1 MFHLI
6 RLQRKREEQ
15 MRWLEVNCSKPL
27 NGSIKVQGSK
37 NSSLA
42 LLAACCLADEP
53 VNLSNIPKISDIK
66 VVLQIL
72 KGLGASIEKQNNT
85 YIIDSRSINTAEIS
99 PELSSAFRAA
109 YYFAGALLA
118 KHKKVS
124 IGYPGGDNFVSRP
137 IDQHIKG
144 LKALGAEVAYFD
156 SYYTLEAEKLT
167 GAEIFF
173 DVMTC
178 GATINVM
185 LAAVLASGKTTLYN
199 AAKDPEVVDT
209 AILLNKMGARI
220 YGAGTDT
227 IRIQGVTQLGG
238 CTHAAAPDRLI
249 AGAYLMAGGITGG
262 TITIEDVI
270 PEHLEACMSKL
281 TETGL
286 QFETSESSITVHG
299 GGRIKATRIRTGK
312 FPMFE
317 SDFQQP
323 VTVLLLKAAG
333 RSVISDKIYPKR
345 FNHCDQLNR
354 MGADIIVKNGIA
366 RINSHRQ
373 LTGSWVHAGDI
384 RAGTALV
391 LAGLMAEGTTRITG
405 VEHIERGYED
415 IVRDFRQLG
424 ADISLLSGDGMNKD
438 IDLAQTAA
446 IGQRLLEHR

>member
-1 MFHLI
+1 
-6 RLQRKREEQ
+6 

-27 NGSIKVQGSK
+27 NGSLKVPGSK

-53 VNLSNIPKISDIK
+53 VYMSNIPEISDIK
-66 VVLQIL
+66 VVFQIL
-72 KGLGASIEKQNNT
+72 RGLGASVEKQNSA
-85 YIIDSRSINTAEIS
+85 YIIDPRSINTAEIS

-109 YYFAGALLA
+109 YYFAGALLV
-118 KHKKVS
+118 KHHKVS

-144 LKALGAEVAYFD
+144 LKALGADITCFD
-156 SYYTLEAEKLT
+156 NYYTVKADKLS

-199 AAKDPEVVDT
+199 AARDPEVVDT

-238 CTHAAAPDRLI
+238 CSHNAAPDRLI
-249 AGAYLMAGGITGG
+249 AGAYLMAGGITKG
-262 TITIEDVI
+262 TLTVEDVI
-270 PEHLEACMSKL
+270 PEHLAACMAKL
-281 TETGL
+281 TEIGL

-299 GGRIKATRIRTGK
+299 DARIKATRIRTGK

-323 VTVLLLKAAG
+323 ATVLLLKAAG
-333 RSVISDKIYPKR
+333 RSVLSDRIYPRR

-354 MGADIIVKNGIA
+354 MGADISVKNGIA
-366 RINSHRQ
+366 RINSHRK

-405 VEHIERGYED
+405 IEHIERGYED

-424 ADISLLSGDGMNKD
+424 ADISLLTDDGLSEGV
-438 IDLAQTAA
+438 DLAPAA
-446 IGQRLLEHR
+446 TVSQRHHEYC

>member
-1 MFHLI
+1 
-6 RLQRKREEQ
+6 

-27 NGSIKVQGSK
+27 NGSIKVPGSK

-53 VNLSNIPKISDIK
+53 IYLSNIPEISDIK
-66 VVLQIL
+66 VVFQIL
-72 KGLGASIEKQNNT
+72 RGLGASVEKKDNT
-85 YIIDSRSINTAEIS
+85 YIIDPRSINTAEIS

-118 KHKKVS
+118 KHHKVS

-144 LKALGAEVAYFD
+144 LKALGAKVEYFD

-173 DVMTC
+173 DVVTG

-209 AILLNKMGARI
+209 AILLNKMGAHI

-227 IRIQGVTQLGG
+227 IRIQGIAQLGG

-249 AGAYLMAGGITGG
+249 AGAYLMAGGVTGG
-262 TITIEDVI
+262 TLTVEDAI
-270 PEHLEACMSKL
+270 PEHLEACMAKL
-281 TETGL
+281 SEAGL
-286 QFETSESSITVHG
+286 RFDISESSITVHA

-323 VTVLLLKAAG
+323 ITVLLLKAAG
-333 RSVISDKIYPKR
+333 RSILSDRIYPRR

-354 MGADIIVKNGIA
+354 MGADISVKNGIA

-373 LTGSWVHAGDI
+373 LTGTWVHAGDI

-391 LAGLMAEGTTRITG
+391 LAGLIAEGTTRITG

-415 IVRDFRQLG
+415 IVRDFRLLG
-424 ADISLLSGDGMNKD
+424 ADISLLSGDGLNESV
-438 IDLAQTAA
+438 DLASAA
-446 IGQRLLEHR
+446 TIGKRLRDKR

>member
-1 MFHLI
+1 
-6 RLQRKREEQ
+6 

-27 NGSIKVQGSK
+27 NGNVSIQGSK

-53 VNLSNIPKISDIK
+53 VCISNIPEISDIK
-66 VVLQIL
+66 VVFQIL
-72 KGLGASIEKQNNT
+72 HGLGASVEKQNNT
-85 YIIDSRSINTAEIS
+85 YIIDPRTIHTAEIS

-118 KHKKVS
+118 KHRKIS

-144 LKALGAEVAYFD
+144 FKALGAKVVCYERH
-156 SYYTLEAEKLT
+156 YTIEAEKLS
-167 GAEIFF
+167 GAEVFF
-173 DVMTC
+173 DVVTG
-178 GATINVM
+178 GATINIM

-199 AAKDPEVVDT
+199 AARDPEVVDT

-227 IRIQGVTQLGG
+227 IRIQGVSQLGG
-238 CTHAAAPDRLI
+238 CTHSAVPDRLI
-249 AGAYLMAGGITGG
+249 AGAYLIAGGITGG
-262 TITIEDVI
+262 TLTVEDAI

-286 QFETSESSITVHG
+286 NFNVSESSITVSG
-299 GGRIKATRIRTGK
+299 GGRIKAGRVRTGK

-323 VTVLLLKAAG
+323 VTVLLLKALG
-333 RSVISDKIYPKR
+333 RSTISDRIYPKR

-354 MGADIIVKNGIA
+354 MGADITVGNGIA
-366 RINSHRQ
+366 RINSCRK
-373 LTGSWVHAGDI
+373 LTGTWVHAGDI

-415 IVRDFRQLG
+415 IVRDFKHLG
-424 ADISLLSGDGMNKD
+424 TEIVLCSEENMNSS
-438 IDLAQTAA
+438 IDLTAA
-446 IGQRLLEHR
+446 ARLASSIRR

>member
-1 MFHLI
+1 
-6 RLQRKREEQ
+6 

-27 NGSIKVQGSK
+27 SGKIKAPGSK

-42 LLAACCLADEP
+42 LLAASCLADEP
-53 VNLSNIPKISDIK
+53 VNITNIPEISDVR

-72 KGLGASIEKQNNT
+72 ESIGATVSYENGT
-85 YIIDSRSINTAEIS
+85 HTVDPRSIHTAEID
-99 PELSSAFRAA
+99 PKLSSAFRAA

-118 KHKKVS
+118 KHRKVS

-144 LKALGAEVAYFD
+144 LKALGASVTMHD
-156 SYYTLEAEKLT
+156 TYYTLEADRLY
-167 GAEIFF
+167 GSEIFF
-173 DVMTC
+173 DVVTG

-185 LAAVLASGKTTLYN
+185 LAAVLAKGKTTLYN

-209 AILLNKMGARI
+209 AVMLNRMGAHI

-227 IRIQGVTQLGG
+227 IRIQGVSSLGG
-238 CTHAAAPDRLI
+238 CTYSTAPDRLI
-249 AGAYLMAGGITGG
+249 AGAYLIGAGITEG
-262 TITIEDVI
+262 TLTVEDVI
-270 PEHLEACMSKL
+270 PEHLEPCMAKL
-281 TETGL
+281 TEIGL
-286 QFETSESSITVHG
+286 SFEQTDSSITVYG
-299 GGRIKATRIRTGK
+299 ECRKRATRIRTGK
-312 FPMFE
+312 YPMFE

-333 RSVISDKIYPKR
+333 RSTISDRIYPKR

-354 MGADIIVKNGIA
+354 MGADIIVRNGVA
-366 RINSHRQ
+366 RINSHKS
-373 LTGSWVHAGDI
+373 LTGTWVHASDI

-391 LAGLMAEGTTRITG
+391 LAGLMAEGVTRIAG

-424 ADISLLSGDGMNKD
+424 ADISLVSGEGR
-438 IDLAQTAA
+438 TESAA
-446 IGQRLLEHR
+446 VFE

>member
-1 MFHLI
+1 
-6 RLQRKREEQ
+6 

-27 NGSIKVQGSK
+27 NGSIKVPGSK

-53 VNLSNIPKISDIK
+53 IYMTNLPEISDIK
-66 VVLQIL
+66 VVFQIL
-72 KGLGASIEKQNNT
+72 NGLGVSVEKQNNT
-85 YIIDSRSINTAEIS
+85 YIIDPRSIHTAQIS

-118 KHKKVS
+118 KHHKVS

-144 LKALGAEVAYFD
+144 LKALGATVECFEK
-156 SYYTLEAEKLT
+156 YYTVEAEQLN

-173 DVMTC
+173 DVVTC

-185 LAAVLASGKTTLYN
+185 LAAVLANGKTTLYN

-209 AILLNKMGARI
+209 AILLNKMGARV

-227 IRIQGVTQLGG
+227 IRIQGVSQLGG
-238 CTHAAAPDRLI
+238 CSHAAAPDRLI
-249 AGAYLMAGGITGG
+249 AGAYLMAGGITKG
-262 TITIEDVI
+262 TLTVEDVI
-270 PEHLEACMSKL
+270 PEHLESCMAKL
-281 TETGL
+281 NETGL
-286 QFETSESSITVHG
+286 QFKVAESSITVYG
-299 GGRIKATRIRTGK
+299 DVRIKATRIRTGK

-333 RSVISDKIYPKR
+333 RSVISDRIYPRR

-354 MGADIIVKNGIA
+354 MGADISVKNGIA

-373 LTGSWVHAGDI
+373 LTGNWVHAGDI

-405 VEHIERGYED
+405 IEHIERGYED

-424 ADISLLSGDGMNKD
+424 ADISLLSGDSTNE
-438 IDLAQTAA
+438 IATSY
-446 IGQRLLEHR
+446 

>member
-1 MFHLI
+1 
-6 RLQRKREEQ
+6 

-27 NGSIKVQGSK
+27 YGSVRVQGSK

-53 VNLSNIPKISDIK
+53 VCISNIPEISDIK
-66 VVLQIL
+66 VVFQIL
-72 KGLGASIEKQNNT
+72 RGLGASVGKQNNT
-85 YIIDSRSINTAEIS
+85 YIIDPRTIHTAEIS
-99 PELSSAFRAA
+99 PLLSSAFRAA

-118 KHKKVS
+118 KHRKIS

-144 LKALGAEVAYFD
+144 FKALGAKVVCYEKH
-156 SYYTLEAEKLT
+156 YTIEAEKLS

-173 DVMTC
+173 DVVTG
-178 GATINVM
+178 GATINIM

-199 AAKDPEVVDT
+199 AARDPEVVDT

-227 IRIQGVTQLGG
+227 IRIQGVPQLGG
-238 CTHAAAPDRLI
+238 CTHSAAPDRLI
-249 AGAYLMAGGITGG
+249 AGAYLIAGGITGG
-262 TITIEDVI
+262 KLTVEDVI

-281 TETGL
+281 TESGL
-286 QFETSESSITVHG
+286 NFNVSESSITVLG
-299 GGRIKATRIRTGK
+299 GGRIKAGRVRTGK

-323 VTVLLLKAAG
+323 ATVLLLKALG
-333 RSVISDKIYPKR
+333 RSTVSDRIYPKR

-354 MGADIIVKNGIA
+354 MGADITVRNGIA
-366 RINSHRQ
+366 RINSYRK
-373 LTGSWVHAGDI
+373 LTGTWVHAGDI

-415 IVRDFRQLG
+415 IIRDFNRLG
-424 ADISLLSGDGMNKD
+424 AEIVLRSEDNTDSSVGL
-438 IDLAQTAA
+438 TAA
-446 IGQRLLEHR
+446 AGLTSFDRL

>member
-1 MFHLI
+1 
-6 RLQRKREEQ
+6 
-15 MRWLEVNCSKPL
+15 MRWLEVKCSKPL
-27 NGSIKVQGSK
+27 KGSIKVPGSK

-53 VNLSNIPKISDIK
+53 VYMSNIPEITDIK
-66 VVLQIL
+66 VVLEIL
-72 KGLGASIEKQNNT
+72 RDLGAFIEKQDNT
-85 YIIDSRSINTAEIS
+85 YIIDPRNIHTAEIS
-99 PELSSAFRAA
+99 PELSSSFRAA

-118 KHKKVS
+118 KHRKVS

-144 LKALGAEVAYFD
+144 LKALGAEVAFFENH
-156 SYYTLEAEKLT
+156 YTLSAEKLT

-173 DVMTC
+173 DVVTG

-227 IRIQGVTQLGG
+227 IRIQGVSQLGG
-238 CTHAAAPDRLI
+238 CIHSAAPDRLI
-249 AGAYLMAGGITGG
+249 AGAYLIAGGITGG
-262 TITIEDVI
+262 TLTVEDVI
-270 PEHLEACMSKL
+270 PEHLEACMAKL

-286 QFETSESSITVHG
+286 QFDATESCITVNG
-299 GGRIKATRIRTGK
+299 SGRIRATRIRTGK

-323 VTVLLLKAAG
+323 MTVLLLKAAG
-333 RSVISDKIYPKR
+333 RSVISDRIYPKR

-354 MGADIIVKNGIA
+354 MGADISVKNGVA

-373 LTGSWVHAGDI
+373 LAGTWVHAGDI

-391 LAGLMAEGTTRITG
+391 LAGLMAEGVTRITG
-405 VEHIERGYED
+405 VEHIDRGYED
-415 IVRDFRQLG
+415 IVRDFRLLG
-424 ADISLLSGDGMNKD
+424 ADISLCSGDSLQEAVN
-438 IDLAQTAA
+438 LAPTAA
-446 IGQRLLEHR
+446 GQILREKR

>member
-1 MFHLI
+1 
-6 RLQRKREEQ
+6 

-27 NGSIKVQGSK
+27 KGKIKIPGSK

-42 LLAACCLADEP
+42 LLPACCLADEP
-53 VNLSNIPKISDIK
+53 VCLSNIPDISDIK
-66 VVLQIL
+66 IVFKIMSEIGV
-72 KGLGASIEKQNNT
+72 KVEKHGNT
-85 YIIDSRSINTAEIS
+85 YMIDPRAIDTADIR
-99 PELSSAFRAA
+99 PGLSSSFRAA
-109 YYFAGALLA
+109 YYFIGALLA
-118 KHKKVS
+118 KHHKVS

-144 LKALGAEVAYFD
+144 FKALGAKIECFD
-156 SYYTLEAEKLT
+156 RYYTVEAEKLT

-173 DVMTC
+173 DVVTC
-178 GATINVM
+178 GATVNIM
-185 LAAVLASGKTTLYN
+185 LAAALADGRTTLYN

-227 IRIQGVTQLGG
+227 IRIHGVSQLDG
-238 CTHAAAPDRLI
+238 CSHSAAPDRLI
-249 AGAYLMAGGITGG
+249 AGSWLIAGGITGG
-262 TITIEDVI
+262 TLTVADVI
-270 PEHLEACMSKL
+270 PEHLEACMAKL

-286 QFETSESSITVHG
+286 HFETKENSITVYG
-299 GGRIKATRIRTGK
+299 EGKIRPVRIRTGK

-333 RSVISDKIYPKR
+333 RSIISDRIYPKR

-354 MGADIIVKNGIA
+354 MGADITVKNGVA
-366 RINSHRQ
+366 RINGRRQ
-373 LTGSWVHAGDI
+373 LTGTWVHAGDI

-415 IVRDFRQLG
+415 IVRDFKLLG
-424 ADISLLSGDGMNKD
+424 ADISLLSGEGVSGGISSNK
-438 IDLAQTAA
+438 IK
-446 IGQRLLEHR
+446 RNV

>member
-1 MFHLI
+1 
-6 RLQRKREEQ
+6 
-15 MRWLEVNCSKPL
+15 MRWLEVNSSKPL
-27 NGSIKVQGSK
+27 NGSVKIQGSK

-53 VNLSNIPKISDIK
+53 VYLSNIPEISDIK
-66 VVLQIL
+66 VVFQIL
-72 KGLGASIEKQNNT
+72 RGLGASVEKQNIT
-85 YIIDSRSINTAEIS
+85 YKIDPQTIHTAEIS

-109 YYFAGALLA
+109 YYFVGALLA
-118 KHKKVS
+118 KYHKIS

-144 LKALGAEVAYFD
+144 FKALGAKVVCYD
-156 SYYTLEAEKLT
+156 KYYTIEAEKLT

-173 DVMTC
+173 DVVTG
-178 GATINVM
+178 GATINIM

-199 AAKDPEVVDT
+199 AARDPEVVDT

-227 IRIQGVTQLGG
+227 IRIQGVSQLGG
-238 CTHAAAPDRLI
+238 CTHSAAPDRLI
-249 AGAYLMAGGITGG
+249 AGAYLIAGGITGG
-262 TITIEDVI
+262 SITVEDVI
-270 PEHLEACMSKL
+270 PEHLEACMTKL
-281 TETGL
+281 TEIGL
-286 QFETSESSITVHG
+286 NFNISENSITVFG
-299 GGRIKATRIRTGK
+299 EGRIKATRVRTGK

-323 VTVLLLKAAG
+323 VTVLLLKAHG
-333 RSVISDKIYPKR
+333 KSVISDRIYPKR

-354 MGADIIVKNGIA
+354 MGADITVRNGIA
-366 RINSHRQ
+366 RINSYRK
-373 LTGSWVHAGDI
+373 LTGAWVHAGDI

-415 IVRDFRQLG
+415 IIGDFKRLG
-424 ADISLLSGDGMNKD
+424 AEILLCSEDNMNNS
-438 IDLAQTAA
+438 IDFTAA
-446 IGQRLLEHR
+446 VAGSAPLGKR